1 MKSTHLYNAIKGLI
15 NSNGLDVFTFMFID
29 YLKRTD
35 CKDFFLSMDETGK
48 IIFRL
53 DGNIRITEKPEV
65 EEKEKN
71 GSSKMKKAEEM
82 VRKIEGRSF
91 ITADS
96 FQIGNSSLTFIEQA
110 TSVVEVEDE
119 ILRKTLQNVESS
131 IKTYVRL
138 ANSKICVSV
147 LRQVPYF

>member
-71 GSSKMKKAEEM
+71 GCSKMKKAEEM